1 MLVHWTTLDFAFPE
15 LDYFGYFQNETH
27 WNSKSLLIWMM
38 FRHVGWQVP
47 GLSWFFTSLHSWK
60 SLGCLQVPLVLFS
73 VTWVHWPVCG
83 VAPWLRA
90 PRSLDEA
97 RGMKPSKAPRV
108 ETYPYGPIPKKLDD
122 DVEEDEHPG
131 KKKKD
136 SDGIWDEGL
145 NMSLRP
151 KKVLKL
157 RIELLMVLI
166 LPVIQLSMD
175 CGVSTGILVWFW
187 ALVLVFQ
194 DVSCIAQEKH
204 PSRSEKREIS
214 NILRC
219 ISFLVVFSHL
229 DSVQTGGPA
238 SNRKLSKSGLV
249 EFTNRKSRCK
259 VISDKCKIYAPR
271 LHSLNLNSPDF
282 QHSTGFKMDILL
294 RYHFNF
300 WDPPPK
306 TKTFSNAHGFQNGW
320 FLSLFPIS
328 GWCQTNVKQ
337 VEMLMFAKRDVFI
350 VCVIILFIIDIY
362 IHAD

>member
-187 ALVLVFQ
+187 ALVFFVFQ
-194 DVSCIAQEKH
+194 DVSCIFSK
-204 PSRSEKREIS
+204 RSTPPGAKKERYRI
-214 NILRC
+214 
-219 ISFLVVFSHL
+219 FS
-229 DSVQTGGPA
+229 DASV
-238 SNRKLSKSGLV
+238 SWW
-249 EFTNRKSRCK
+249 C
-259 VISDKCKIYAPR
+259 
-271 LHSLNLNSPDF
+271 
-282 QHSTGFKMDILL
+282 
-294 RYHFNF
+294 
-300 WDPPPK
+300 
-306 TKTFSNAHGFQNGW
+306 
-320 FLSLFPIS
+320 FPIS
-328 GWCQTNVKQ
+328 
-337 VEMLMFAKRDVFI
+337 
-350 VCVIILFIIDIY
+350 ILFRQGGRRLTVNFQNQGLWNSPTENHDVKWSVISVRFMHRAFIPSIW
-362 IHAD
+362 IHLIFSIQLALKWIFCCGTISTFETLPQKQRLFRTHMVSKMVGSCHCFLFQDDARQMWNKWRCWCLPSEMCLLCV